1 MIFYSQEDLYKILK
15 AYTIHNPR
23 DGYCQAMA
31 PIAAVLLMHMPA
43 EQAFWCFVS
52 ICEKYVQ
59 GYYSPGLVWS
69 ALFYT
74 FFLQSIS
81 YKTQKFSLQF
91 EKKLRVFFNSLIL
104 SSLFTLQKMF
114 DLFFV
119 VVGFQNKMHAQIQR
133 GGVQKIQIF

>member
-74 FFLQSIS
+74 FFC
-81 YKTQKFSLQF
+81 
-91 EKKLRVFFNSLIL
+91 
-104 SSLFTLQKMF
+104 SLFHIKHRSSPCNLKKSSG
-114 DLFFV
+114 FFSI
-119 VVGFQNKMHAQIQR
+119 H
-133 GGVQKIQIF
+133 

>member
-1 MIFYSQEDLYKILK
+1 MIFCSQEDLYKILK

-69 ALFYT
+69 ALF
-74 FFLQSIS
+74 FFKKFDVKFKCKLQTYALPS
-81 YKTQKFSLQF
+81 
-91 EKKLRVFFNSLIL
+91 LRVIY
-104 SSLFTLQKMF
+104 
-114 DLFFV
+114 D
-119 VVGFQNKMHAQIQR
+119 
-133 GGVQKIQIF
+133 IFIIYNNL

>member
-1 MIFYSQEDLYKILK
+1 MQRPLIFSYLFYTPGQDIKWYNVPSNFYGTKTYMQLNKYLFCMDFFSQEDLYKILK

-69 ALFYT
+69 ALFLYL
-74 FFLQSIS
+74 F
-81 YKTQKFSLQF
+81 
-91 EKKLRVFFNSLIL
+91 
-104 SSLFTLQKMF
+104 LFTVYF
-114 DLFFV
+114 IWNIDSIFS
-119 VVGFQNKMHAQIQR
+119 MHFE
-133 GGVQKIQIF
+133 GC

>member
-1 MIFYSQEDLYKILK
+1 MQLNKYLFCMDFFSQEDLYKILK

-69 ALFYT
+69 ALFLHL

-81 YKTQKFSLQF
+81 YET
-91 EKKLRVFFNSLIL
+91 
-104 SSLFTLQKMF
+104 
-114 DLFFV
+114 
-119 VVGFQNKMHAQIQR
+119 
-133 GGVQKIQIF
+133 

>member
-1 MIFYSQEDLYKILK
+1 MDFSSQEDLYKILK

-69 ALFYT
+69 ALFLYL

-81 YKTQKFSLQF
+81 YETYIQSSPCILKVV
-91 EKKLRVFFNSLIL
+91 RVFRSFHFYDSL
-104 SSLFTLQKMF
+104 
-114 DLFFV
+114 
-119 VVGFQNKMHAQIQR
+119 
-133 GGVQKIQIF
+133 

>member
-1 MIFYSQEDLYKILK
+1 MRFSWIHNFISILPVHDVPVHVLCKYKFDYRYYTCRSNLFLSTFSQEDLYKILK

-23 DGYCQAMA
+23 EGYCQAQA

-69 ALFYT
+69 VFKT
-74 FFLQSIS
+74 FINFSRFPCR
-81 YKTQKFSLQF
+81 KFD
-91 EKKLRVFFNSLIL
+91 FFPL
-104 SSLFTLQKMF
+104 
-114 DLFFV
+114 
-119 VVGFQNKMHAQIQR
+119 
-133 GGVQKIQIF
+133 KI